1 MYQVLTPE
9 EASRA
14 AAYDYWHAAPMPMI
28 TFLKTLDVS
37 RLYRIS
43 RRKGIGF
50 NKLMCYCIG
59 QAAMSVPEMLLLLMD
74 DKFYRYDQL
83 SVNVIVRTQQGGLAY
98 CDVPYSPDFNQF
110 SADYDRFTTQVR
122 LSGETHD
129 LMDSRM
135 SIGTTALVHHDI
147 DAIVNG
153 RSGHWNT
160 PFVAWS
166 RYRHSL
172 WHTTLPLTFQFHHAQ
187 MDGEPAATFLDRL
200 QQAANTFITTT

>member
-1 MYQVLTPE
+1 MYQVLMPE
-9 EASRA
+9 ETLRA
-14 AAYDYWHAAPMPMI
+14 EAYEYWHDAPMPMI

-43 RRKGIGF
+43 RRKDIGF

-59 QAAMSVPEMLLLLMD
+59 RAAQEVPEMLLLLKD
-74 DKFYRYDQL
+74 DKFYQYDQL
-83 SVNVIVRTQQGGLAY
+83 SVNVIVRTQQGGLAF
-98 CDVPYSPDFNQF
+98 CDVPFSMDFAQF
-110 SADYDRFTTQVR
+110 SADYDRCTELVWRT
-122 LSGETHD
+122 GEMYD

-135 SIGTTALVHHDI
+135 SIGTSALVHHDI

-160 PFVAWS
+160 TFIAWS
-166 RYRHSL
+166 RYRHHL
-172 WHTTLPLTFQFHHAQ
+172 WRTLLPLTFQFHHAQ

-200 QQAANTFITTT
+200 QEAASTFRME